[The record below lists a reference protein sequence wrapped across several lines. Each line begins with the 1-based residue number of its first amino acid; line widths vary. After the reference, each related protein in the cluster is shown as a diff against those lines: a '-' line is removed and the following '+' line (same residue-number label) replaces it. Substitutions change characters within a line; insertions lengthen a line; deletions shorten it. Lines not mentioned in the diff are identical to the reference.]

1 MFVGEIEE
9 ISIFDFCVEFA
20 YCYEVCPDEWEF
32 KKNVKFLLKTLW
44 LKDFQSLEAPDPK
57 MECRIA
63 NRGKYIF

>member
-32 KKNVKFLLKTLW
+32 KKNVKFLLKTL
-44 LKDFQSLEAPDPK
+44 
-57 MECRIA
+57 
-63 NRGKYIF
+63 